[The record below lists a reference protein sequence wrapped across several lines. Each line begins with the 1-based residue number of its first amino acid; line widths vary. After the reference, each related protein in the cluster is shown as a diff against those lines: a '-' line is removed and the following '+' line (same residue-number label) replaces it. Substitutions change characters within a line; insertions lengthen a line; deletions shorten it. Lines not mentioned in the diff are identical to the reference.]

1 VKRRVRGVLVIT
13 EVYSNGWIVDG
24 LSRVLLTFSILS
36 AYAQVDR
43 GTTWKRPHADL
54 KLSLV
59 SDWLDPAFELRTFE
73 PYTQSPR
80 THCYAPADL
89 AFCRALR
96 NSWKRTVRN
105 DLQVKGKACCI
116 VIACPGFLQRRAVQ
130 RKLYE
135 CYTQSC

>member
-1 VKRRVRGVLVIT
+1 LGGSDVKRRVRGVLVIT

-59 SDWLDPAFELRTFE
+59 SDRILSGCWKESLNEAEEKEKLKIEL
-73 PYTQSPR
+73 
-80 THCYAPADL
+80 A
-89 AFCRALR
+89 
-96 NSWKRTVRN
+96 
-105 DLQVKGKACCI
+105 
-116 VIACPGFLQRRAVQ
+116 
-130 RKLYE
+130 
-135 CYTQSC
+135 